1 MARDV
6 NAGGTFQALR
16 ERDFALLW
24 SGQTVSS
31 LGDGIFTIALAIVT
45 LEVDHSPSGIAL
57 VFAAR
62 AIPSVL
68 LALVG
73 GVVVDRVSRRLVL
86 LTSDAIRGVAVGV
99 TGLVAR
105 LPLRVL
111 TGTTGHSL
119 WRRRRDGAGYPS
131 RDLLV
136 RTDLGSYLPAV
147 LFVPGVLDPER
158 VPNLD
163 TSLGTETR
171 RAGVD
176 DTPDPS

>member
-45 LEVDHSPSGIAL
+45 LDVDHHPTGIAL

-68 LALVG
+68 IALVG
-73 GVVVDRVSRRLVL
+73 GLVVDRMSRRLVM
-86 LTSDAIRGVAVGV
+86 LTSDSIRGVAVGV
-99 TGLVAR
+99 TGLLIAR
-105 LPLRVL
+105 GELRLWELIVMAAIFGA
-111 TGTTGHSL
+111 TDSFFGPAATTI
-119 WRRRRDGAGYPS
+119 
-131 RDLLV
+131 
-136 RTDLGSYLPAV
+136 
-147 LFVPGVLDPER
+147 VP
-158 VPNLD
+158 
-163 TSLGTETR
+163 
-171 RAGVD
+171 
-176 DTPDPS
+176 